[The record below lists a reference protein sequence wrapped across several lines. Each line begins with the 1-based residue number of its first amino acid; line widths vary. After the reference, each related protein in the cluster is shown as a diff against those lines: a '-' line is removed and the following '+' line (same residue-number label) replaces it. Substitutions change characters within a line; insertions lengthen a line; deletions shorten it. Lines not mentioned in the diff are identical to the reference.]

1 MPKSIWLSSR
11 WTECYPRSYGLFT
24 QQLFKRPFSH
34 DALHVF
40 PLVQTSGLVRCHRI
54 YTFELSTVSTRQI
67 ASSNFYSFI
76 LYFYLHGFFFC
87 FICYRILF
95 SKIALFF
102 LFTSF
107 DLKQSNCQR
116 STPGTIKPMYRPF
129 WEFKAIIAKQLVFF
143 RFFNNKFRQV

>member
-1 MPKSIWLSSR
+1 MLSTILWPLYTAAFQKTFFSR
-11 WTECYPRSYGLFT
+11 
-24 QQLFKRPFSH
+24 RPSRVS
-34 DALHVF
+34 ACPNV
-40 PLVQTSGLVRCHRI
+40 VWSVVI
-54 YTFELSTVSTRQI
+54 VYTFELSTVSTRQI
-67 ASSNFYSFI
+67 ASGNFYSFI

-87 FICYRILF
+87 FTCYRILF

-107 DLKQSNCQR
+107 HLKQSNCER